1 MIVDRQGRRFR
12 NLRVSLTAA
21 CNYAC
26 TYCVPDGK
34 RLVAAQD
41 ELSAEAM
48 VRGVGYLIEAA
59 GIERLRITGGEP
71 LVSPKLEAFLRGV
84 SPLGLA
90 DISLT
95 SNGQL
100 LSRKL
105 PLLLENGIRRLNISL
120 DTLDPVAFRSIA
132 RGGDLPTVLAGLD
145 EAQAAGMRIKLNMVP
160 LRGQNLDQV
169 LPLLDYCLERGF
181 ELRFIELM
189 RMGHLARDGN
199 SFLSQFVGMPE
210 LLAMI
215 GAHYDY
221 AQADAPVDATAL
233 RYEIPGQGFFGVI
246 ANESVPFCR
255 TCSRLRLSSTGW
267 LHGCLSSSNR
277 HYVGDLLDKPR
288 HQALPAL
295 QGLLVKALGDKQEV
309 AFSGGVTVMKIIGG

>member
-1 MIVDRQGRRFR
+1 MIVDRQGRAFR
-12 NLRVSLTAA
+12 NLRISLTAA

-26 TYCVPDGK
+26 TYCVPNGK

-41 ELSAEAM
+41 ELSAETMA
-48 VRGVGYLIEAA
+48 RGVEYLIDAA

-71 LVSPKLEAFLRGV
+71 LVTPRLEPFLARV
-84 SPLGLA
+84 SQLGLK

-95 SNGQL
+95 TNGQL
-100 LSRKL
+100 LPRKL
-105 PLLLENGIRRLNISL
+105 DFLIDYGIRRLNVSL
-120 DTLDPVAFRSIA
+120 DTLDAEAFPRLA
-132 RGGDLPTVLAGLD
+132 RGGDLATVLAGL
-145 EAQAAGMRIKLNMVP
+145 EAARAAGLKIKLNMVP

-189 RMGHLARDGN
+189 RMGHLAKDPVAFN
-199 SFLSQFVGMPE
+199 NQLVSLAE
-210 LLAMI
+210 LLEII
-215 GAHYDY
+215 GSRHAYV
-221 AQADAPVDATAL
+221 QADAPVDSTAL
-233 RYEIPGQGFFGVI
+233 RYRVESGGHFGVI

-288 HQALPAL
+288 HLALPAL
-295 QGLLVKALGDKQEV
+295 QRLLVKALGDKQDV

>member
-26 TYCVPDGK
+26 SYCVPDGK

-41 ELSAEAM
+41 ELSAEALA
-48 VRGVGYLIEAA
+48 RGVAYLIETA

-71 LVSPKLEAFLRGV
+71 LVSPRLDAFLAAVAR
-84 SPLGLA
+84 LDLE

-95 SNGQL
+95 TNGQL

-105 PLLLENGIRRLNISL
+105 PQLHAAGIRRLNVSL
-120 DTLDPVAFRSIA
+120 DTLDPQAFRRIA
-132 RGGDLPTVLAGLD
+132 RGGDLASVLAGMD
-145 EAQAAGMRIKLNMVP
+145 QAQGMGMRIKVNMVP
-160 LRGQNLDQV
+160 MRGQNLDQV
-169 LPLLDYCLERGF
+169 LPMLDYCLERGY

-189 RMGHLARDGN
+189 RMGHLARDHN
-199 SFLSQFVGMPE
+199 AFLQQFVGLDH
-210 LLAMI
+210 LLAVI
-215 GAHYDY
+215 GQAHDY
-221 AQADAPVDATAL
+221 QQAQAPVDATAL
-233 RYEIPGQGFFGVI
+233 RYQIPGKGHFGVI

-255 TCSRLRLSSTGW
+255 SCSRLRLSSTGW

-277 HYVGDLLDKPR
+277 HFVGDLLEKPR
-288 HQALPAL
+288 HEALPAL
-295 QGLLVKALGDKQEV
+295 QRLLVKALADKQAL
-309 AFSGGVTVMKIIGG
+309 AFSGDVMVMKVIGG

>member
-1 MIVDRQGRRFR
+1 MIAKADVFG
-12 NLRVSLTAA
+12 NLRISLTAA

-48 VRGVGYLIEAA
+48 VRGVAFLIEAA

-71 LVSPKLEAFLRGV
+71 LVSPKLEVFLREV
-84 SPLGLA
+84 SQLGLA

-95 SNGQL
+95 TNGQL

-105 PLLLENGIRRLNISL
+105 PLLLQSGIRRLNVSL
-120 DTLDPVAFRSIA
+120 DTLDAKAFRAIA
-132 RGGDLPTVLAGLD
+132 RSGDLPTVLAGLD
-145 EAQAAGMRIKLNMVP
+145 EARAAGLQIKLNMVP

-169 LPLLDYCLERGF
+169 LPLLDYCLARGF

-199 SFLSQFVGMPE
+199 SFTQQFVGMPE

-215 GAHYDY
+215 GEQHAFI
-221 AQADAPVDATAL
+221 QADAPVDATAL
-233 RYEIPGQGFFGVI
+233 RYEVPGQGYFGVI

-295 QGLLVKALGDKQEV
+295 QRLLVRALGDKQEV

>member
-12 NLRVSLTAA
+12 NLRISLTAA

-48 VRGVGYLIEAA
+48 LRGVAYLIEAA

-71 LVSPKLEAFLRGV
+71 LVSPKLEDFLRGV
-84 SPLGLA
+84 SQLGLA

-100 LSRKL
+100 LTRKL
-105 PLLLENGIRRLNISL
+105 PLLLECGIRRLNISL
-120 DTLDPVAFRSIA
+120 DTLDAAAFRTIA
-132 RGGDLPTVLAGLD
+132 RGGDLATVLDGLQQ
-145 EAQAAGMRIKLNMVP
+145 ARAAGIQIKVNMVP
-160 LRGQNLDQV
+160 LHGQNLDQV
-169 LPLLDYCLERGF
+169 LPLLDYCLVNGF

-199 SFLSQFVGMPE
+199 AFQRQFIGMPE
-210 LLAMI
+210 LLALI
-215 GAHYDY
+215 GSRYEYVQAH
-221 AQADAPVDATAL
+221 APLDATAL
-233 RYEIPGQGFFGVI
+233 RFAIPGLGHFGVI

-295 QGLLVKALGDKQEV
+295 QGLLVKALDDKQDV
-309 AFSGGVTVMKIIGG
+309 AFSGGATVMKIIGG

>member
-41 ELSAEAM
+41 ELSAATL
-48 VRGVGYLIEAA
+48 VRGVAYLIEAA
-59 GIERLRITGGEP
+59 GIERLRVTGGEP
-71 LVSPKLEAFLRGV
+71 LVSPKLDDFLRGV
-84 SPLGLA
+84 AALGLA

-95 SNGQL
+95 TNGQL

-105 PLLLENGIRRLNISL
+105 PLLLETGIKRINVSL
-120 DTLDPVAFRSIA
+120 DTLDPDAFRSIA
-132 RGGDLPTVLAGLD
+132 RGGDLRTVLDGLERARAAGL
-145 EAQAAGMRIKLNMVP
+145 RVKVNMVP
-160 LRGQNLDQV
+160 LRGRNIDQV
-169 LPLLDYCLERGF
+169 VPLLEYCLDRGF

-189 RMGHLARDGN
+189 RMGHLASDATA
-199 SFLSQFVGMPE
+199 FHAQFISLE
-210 LLAMI
+210 QLLALI
-215 GAHYDY
+215 GEGHEYQ
-221 AQADAPVDATAL
+221 QASAPVDATAI
-233 RYEIPGQGFFGVI
+233 RYEVPGRGFFGVI

-295 QGLLVKALGDKQEV
+295 QGLLMKALGDKQEV
-309 AFSGGVTVMKIIGG
+309 AFSGGATVMKIIGG

>member
-12 NLRVSLTAA
+12 NLRISLTAA

-41 ELSAEAM
+41 ELSAESLAQ
-48 VRGVGYLIEAA
+48 GVAYLIEAA

-71 LVSPKLEAFLRGV
+71 LVSPRLEPFLREVGRF
-84 SPLGLA
+84 GLQE
-90 DISLT
+90 ISLT
-95 SNGQL
+95 TNGQL
-100 LSRKL
+100 LASKL
-105 PLLLENGIRRLNISL
+105 PVLLEAGISRLNVSL
-120 DTLDPVAFRSIA
+120 DTLDPLGFRQIA
-132 RGGDLPTVLAGLD
+132 RGGDLESVLNGLRA
-145 EAQAAGMRIKLNMVP
+145 AQQAGMQVKINMVP

-169 LPLLDYCLERGF
+169 LPMLDFCLERGF

-189 RMGHLARDGN
+189 RMGHLARDGR
-199 SFLSQFVGMPE
+199 SFQQQFVGLAE
-210 LLAMI
+210 LLELIAQ
-215 GAHYDY
+215 HYEFI
-221 AQADAPVDATAL
+221 QTDAPVDATAL
-233 RYEIPGQGFFGVI
+233 RYEIDGHGVFGVI

-277 HYVGDLLDKPR
+277 HYIGDLVNRPR
-288 HQALPAL
+288 HEALPAM
-295 QGLLVKALGDKQEV
+295 QRLLVTALADKQELV
-309 AFSGGVTVMKIIGG
+309 FAGGVTVMKMIGG

>member
-1 MIVDRQGRRFR
+1 M
-12 NLRVSLTAA
+12 L
-21 CNYAC
+21 
-26 TYCVPDGK
+26 
-34 RLVAAQD
+34 
-41 ELSAEAM
+41 
-48 VRGVGYLIEAA
+48 RGVAYLIEAA

-71 LVSPKLEAFLRGV
+71 LVSPKLDAFLRGV
-84 SPLGLA
+84 SQLGLA

-100 LSRKL
+100 LARKL
-105 PLLLENGIRRLNISL
+105 PLLLECGIRRLNISL
-120 DTLDPVAFRSIA
+120 DTLDAAAFRTIA
-132 RGGDLPTVLAGLD
+132 RGGDLATVLDGLQQ
-145 EAQAAGMRIKLNMVP
+145 ARAAGMQIKVNMVP

-169 LPLLDYCLERGF
+169 LPLLDYCLANGF

-199 SFLSQFVGMPE
+199 SFQRQFVGMPE
-210 LLAMI
+210 LLALI
-215 GAHYDY
+215 GSRYDY
-221 AQADAPVDATAL
+221 IQAHAPLDATAL
-233 RYEIPGQGFFGVI
+233 RFAIPAVGHFGVI

-277 HYVGDLLDKPR
+277 HYVGDLLEKPR

-295 QGLLVKALGDKQEV
+295 QGLLVKALGDKQDL
-309 AFSGGVTVMKIIGG
+309 AFSGGATVMKIIGG

>member
-12 NLRVSLTAA
+12 NLRISLTAA

-48 VRGVGYLIEAA
+48 LRGVAYLIEAA

-71 LVSPKLEAFLRGV
+71 LVSPKLDSFLRGV
-84 SPLGLA
+84 SQLGLA

-100 LSRKL
+100 LARKL
-105 PLLLENGIRRLNISL
+105 PLLLECGMRRLNISL
-120 DTLDPVAFRSIA
+120 DTLDAEAFRSIA
-132 RGGDLPTVLAGLD
+132 RGGDLATVLDGLQQARAAGL
-145 EAQAAGMRIKLNMVP
+145 QIKVNMVP

-169 LPLLDYCLERGF
+169 LPMLDYCLANGF

-199 SFLSQFVGMPE
+199 GFQRQFVGMSE
-210 LLAMI
+210 LLGLI
-215 GAHYDY
+215 GEHYDFT
-221 AQADAPVDATAL
+221 QANAALDATAL

-295 QGLLVKALGDKQEV
+295 QGLLLKALGDKQEI
-309 AFSGGVTVMKIIGG
+309 AFSGGATVMKIIGG

>member
-41 ELSAEAM
+41 ELSAESMA
-48 VRGVGYLIEAA
+48 RGVAYLIEAA

-71 LVSPKLEAFLRGV
+71 LVSPKLEVFLREV
-84 SPLGLA
+84 SQLGLA
-90 DISLT
+90 DVSLT

-105 PLLLENGIRRLNISL
+105 PLLLDSGIRRLNVSL
-120 DTLDPVAFRSIA
+120 DTLDATAFRAIA
-132 RGGDLPTVLAGLD
+132 RGGDLGAVLAGLE
-145 EAQAAGMRIKLNMVP
+145 EARAAGVKIKLNMVP

-199 SFLSQFVGMPE
+199 GFLQQFVGMAE

-215 GAHYDY
+215 GQRHAFV
-221 AQADAPVDATAL
+221 QADAPVDATAL

-295 QGLLVKALGDKQEV
+295 QRLLVRALGDKQEV

>member
-41 ELSAEAM
+41 ELPGEALAK
-48 VRGVGYLIEAA
+48 GVAYLIEAA

-71 LVSPKLEAFLRGV
+71 LISPRLDGFLAAIAG
-84 SPLGLA
+84 LGLQDVA
-90 DISLT
+90 LT
-95 SNGQL
+95 TNGQL

-105 PLLLENGIRRLNISL
+105 PRLQEAGIRRLNVSL
-120 DTLDPVAFRSIA
+120 DTLDASAFRRIA
-132 RGGDLPTVLAGLD
+132 RGGDLATVLEGMRQAS
-145 EAQAAGMRIKLNMVP
+145 AAGMRIKVNMVP
-160 LRGQNLDQV
+160 MRGQNLDQV
-169 LPLLDYCLERGF
+169 LPLLDYCLEHGY

-189 RMGHLARDGN
+189 RMGHLARDSN
-199 SFLSQFVGMPE
+199 AFLQQFVSLE
-210 LLAMI
+210 QLLALI
-215 GAHYDY
+215 GQAHSYQ
-221 AQADAPVDATAL
+221 QASAPMDATAL
-233 RYEIPGQGFFGVI
+233 RYQVAGKGHFGVI

-267 LHGCLSSSNR
+267 LHGCLSSGNR
-277 HYVGDLLDKPR
+277 HFVGDLLGKPR
-288 HQALPAL
+288 HEALPAL
-295 QGLLVKALGDKQEV
+295 QRLLVKALGDKQEL
-309 AFSGGVTVMKIIGG
+309 AFSGGVTVMKVIGG

>member
-41 ELSAEAM
+41 ELSAEALA
-48 VRGVGYLIEAA
+48 RAVGYLIEAA
-59 GIERLRITGGEP
+59 GIERLRVTGGEP
-71 LVSPKLEAFLRGV
+71 LVSPKLETFLKTVAGF
-84 SPLGLA
+84 GLD

-95 SNGQL
+95 TNGQL
-100 LSRKL
+100 LARKL
-105 PLLLENGIRRLNISL
+105 PLLSEVGIRRLNVSL
-120 DTLDPVAFRSIA
+120 DTLDAQAFRSIS
-132 RGGDLPTVLAGLD
+132 RGGDLPTVLDGM
-145 EAQAAGMRIKLNMVP
+145 AQAAAAGMKIKVNMVP

-169 LPLLDYCLERGF
+169 LPLLDYCLERGY

-189 RMGHLARDGN
+189 RMGHLARDN
-199 SFLSQFVGMPE
+199 NLFLQQFVGLE
-210 LLAMI
+210 QLLQVI
-215 GAHYDY
+215 GERHEF
-221 AQADAPVDATAL
+221 AQAEAPIDATAL
-233 RYEIPGQGFFGVI
+233 RYRVPELGYFGVI

-277 HYVGDLLDKPR
+277 HFIGDLLDRPR
-288 HQALPAL
+288 HLALPAL
-295 QGLLVKALGDKQEV
+295 QGLLVKALGDKQSV
-309 AFSGGVTVMKIIGG
+309 AFSGGATVMKIIGG

>member
-12 NLRVSLTAA
+12 NLRISLTAA

-41 ELSAEAM
+41 ELSAELLAQ
-48 VRGVGYLIEAA
+48 GVAYLIEAA

-71 LVSPKLEAFLRGV
+71 LVSPRLEPFLREIGR
-84 SPLGLA
+84 LELQE
-90 DISLT
+90 ISLT
-95 SNGQL
+95 TNGQL
-100 LSRKL
+100 LESKL
-105 PLLLENGIRRLNISL
+105 EVLLAAGIRRLNVSL
-120 DTLDPVAFRSIA
+120 DTLDATAFRQIA
-132 RGGDLPTVLAGLD
+132 RGGDLNSVMGGL
-145 EAQAAGMRIKLNMVP
+145 QAARQAGMQVKINMVP

-169 LPLLDYCLERGF
+169 LPMLDFCQERGF

-189 RMGHLARDGN
+189 RMGHLARDGR
-199 SFLSQFVGMPE
+199 SFQQQFVGLAE
-210 LLAMI
+210 LLELI
-215 GAHYDY
+215 
-221 AQADAPVDATAL
+221 AQQYEFTQTDAPVDSTAL
-233 RYEIPGQGFFGVI
+233 RYRVNDGGVFGVI

-277 HYVGDLLDKPR
+277 HYVGDLISRPR
-288 HQALPAL
+288 HEALPAL
-295 QGLLVKALGDKQEV
+295 QRLLISALADKQELM
-309 AFSGGVTVMKIIGG
+309 FSGGVTVMKMIGG

>member
-12 NLRVSLTAA
+12 NLRISLTAA

-48 VRGVGYLIEAA
+48 VRGVAYLIEAA
-59 GIERLRITGGEP
+59 GIEQLRITGGEP
-71 LVSPKLEAFLRGV
+71 LVSPKLDALLKGV
-84 SPLGLA
+84 STLGLR

-95 SNGQL
+95 TNGQL
-100 LSRKL
+100 LAKKL
-105 PLLLENGIRRLNISL
+105 PVLLDAGIRRLNVSL
-120 DTLDPVAFRSIA
+120 DTLDPTAFRRIA
-132 RGGDLPTVLAGLD
+132 RGGDLASVLDGL
-145 EAQAAGMRIKLNMVP
+145 EQARAAGIKIKLNMVP

-169 LPLLDYCLERGF
+169 LPLLNYCLENGF

-199 SFLSQFVGMPE
+199 SFQQQFIGMPA
-210 LLAMI
+210 LLEMI
-215 GAHYDY
+215 GEHHEYQ
-221 AQADAPVDATAL
+221 QADAPLDATAL
-233 RYEIPGQGFFGVI
+233 RYQIPGRGYFGVI

-277 HYVGDLLDKPR
+277 HYVGDLLEKPR

-295 QGLLVKALGDKQEV
+295 QGLLMKALGDKQEI

>member
-12 NLRVSLTAA
+12 NLRVSLTSA

-26 TYCVPDGK
+26 TYCVPNGK

-48 VRGVGYLIEAA
+48 VRGVAYLIEAA

-71 LVSPKLEAFLRGV
+71 LVSPRLETFLRGV
-84 SPLGLA
+84 TPLGLD

-95 SNGQL
+95 TNGQL

-105 PLLLENGIRRLNISL
+105 PLLLEAGIRRLNVSL
-120 DTLDPVAFRSIA
+120 DTLDPDHFRQIA
-132 RGGDLPTVLAGLD
+132 RGGDLATVLDGLERARAAGLK
-145 EAQAAGMRIKLNMVP
+145 IKVNMVP

-189 RMGHLARDGN
+189 RMGHLASDANG
-199 SFLSQFVGMPE
+199 FLTQFVSLPQ
-210 LLAMI
+210 LLQVI
-215 GAHYDY
+215 GEHYEFL
-221 AQADAPVDATAL
+221 QTGAPVDATAL
-233 RYEIPGQGFFGVI
+233 RYEIPGQGVFGVI

-277 HYVGDLLDKPR
+277 HFVGDLLDKPR

-295 QGLLVKALGDKQEV
+295 QRLLVKALGDKQEV
-309 AFSGGVTVMKIIGG
+309 AFSGGATVMKIIGG

>member
-12 NLRVSLTAA
+12 NLRISLTAA

-48 VRGVGYLIEAA
+48 VRGVAYLIEAA
-59 GIERLRITGGEP
+59 GIEQLRITGGEP
-71 LVSPKLEAFLRGV
+71 LVSPKLDALLQGV
-84 SPLGLA
+84 STLGLR

-95 SNGQL
+95 TNGQL
-100 LSRKL
+100 LAKKL
-105 PLLLENGIRRLNISL
+105 PLLLDAGIRRLNVSL
-120 DTLDPVAFRSIA
+120 DTLDATAFRRIA
-132 RGGDLPTVLAGLD
+132 RGGDLATVLDGL
-145 EAQAAGMRIKLNMVP
+145 EQARAAGIKIKLNMVP
-160 LRGQNLDQV
+160 LRGQNIDQV

-199 SFLSQFVGMPE
+199 SFQQQFISMPALLE
-210 LLAMI
+210 LI
-215 GAHYDY
+215 GERYEY
-221 AQADAPVDATAL
+221 QQADAPLDATAL
-233 RYEIPGQGFFGVI
+233 RYEIPGYGHFGVI

-277 HYVGDLLDKPR
+277 HYVGDLLEKPR

-295 QGLLVKALGDKQEV
+295 QGLLMKALGDKQEV

>member
-1 MIVDRQGRRFR
+1 MIVDRQGRHFR
-12 NLRVSLTAA
+12 NLRISLTAA

-48 VRGVGYLIEAA
+48 ARGVAYLIEAA

-71 LVSPKLEAFLRGV
+71 LVSTRLDPFLRQV
-84 SPLGLA
+84 SQLGLD

-95 SNGQL
+95 TNGQL
-100 LSRKL
+100 LERKL
-105 PLLLENGIRRLNISL
+105 PLLVECGIRRLNVSL
-120 DTLDPVAFRSIA
+120 DTLDASAFRSIA
-132 RGGDLPTVLAGLD
+132 RGGDLATVLAGM
-145 EAQAAGMRIKLNMVP
+145 EAAREAGMKIKVNMVP

-199 SFLSQFVGMPE
+199 AFNQQFVGLAQLLE
-210 LLAMI
+210 LI
-215 GAHYDY
+215 GSRYQY
-221 AQADAPVDATAL
+221 VQADAPVDATAM
-233 RYEIPGQGFFGVI
+233 RYAIPGLGHFGVI

-295 QGLLVKALGDKQEV
+295 QRLLVKALGDKQDL

>member
-41 ELSAEAM
+41 ELSAQAM
-48 VRGVGYLIEAA
+48 VRGVAWLIEAA

-71 LVSPKLEAFLRGV
+71 LVSPKLEAFLAGV
-84 SPLGLA
+84 SVLGLD
-90 DISLT
+90 DIALT
-95 SNGQL
+95 TNGQL
-100 LSRKL
+100 LARKL
-105 PLLLENGIRRLNISL
+105 PLLLDAGIRRLNVSL
-120 DTLDPVAFRSIA
+120 DTLDADAFRGIS
-132 RGGDLPTVLAGLD
+132 RGGDLASVLDGMHKASD
-145 EAQAAGMRIKLNMVP
+145 AGMKIKVNMVP
-160 LRGQNLDQV
+160 LRGRNLDQV
-169 LPLLDYCLERGF
+169 LPLLDYCLAHGY

-189 RMGHLARDGN
+189 RMGHLASDHN
-199 SFLSQFVGMPE
+199 AFLQQFVSLE
-210 LLAMI
+210 QLLQLI
-215 GAHYDY
+215 GEHHEY

-233 RYEIPGQGFFGVI
+233 RYRVPGQGHFGVI

-277 HYVGDLLDKPR
+277 HFIGDLLDKPR

-295 QGLLVKALGDKQEV
+295 QGMLMKALGDKQAV
-309 AFSGGVTVMKIIGG
+309 AFSGGATVMKIIGG

>member
-41 ELSAEAM
+41 ELSAEAL
-48 VRGVGYLIEAA
+48 VRGVAYLIEAA

-71 LVSPKLEAFLRGV
+71 LVSPKLDHFLRQV
-84 SPLGLA
+84 SRLGLQ

-105 PLLLENGIRRLNISL
+105 PLLLECGLKRINVSL
-120 DTLDPVAFRSIA
+120 DTLDPLAFQRIA
-132 RGGDLPTVLAGLD
+132 RGGDLASVLQGLD
-145 EAQAAGMRIKLNMVP
+145 EAHAAGLQIKINMVP
-160 LRGQNLDQV
+160 LRGQNHEQV
-169 LPLLDYCLERGF
+169 LPMLDYCLERGF

-189 RMGHLARDGN
+189 RMGHLARDGA
-199 SFLSQFVGMPE
+199 SFQQQFYGME
-210 LLAMI
+210 ALLEQI
-215 GAHYDY
+215 GQRHEF
-221 AQADAPVDATAL
+221 AQAEAPLDATAL
-233 RYEIPGQGFFGVI
+233 RYEIPGRGFFGVI

-277 HYVGDLLDKPR
+277 HYIGDLLDKPR

-295 QGLLVKALGDKQEV
+295 QRLLVRALADKQEV
-309 AFSGGVTVMKIIGG
+309 AFAGGATIMKIIGG

>member
-12 NLRVSLTAA
+12 NLRISLTAA

-41 ELSAEAM
+41 ELSADAM
-48 VRGVGYLIEAA
+48 VQGVAYLIEAA

-71 LVSPKLEAFLRGV
+71 LVSPKLEPFLQGV
-84 SPLGLA
+84 GRLGLA
-90 DISLT
+90 DISIT

-100 LSRKL
+100 LARKL
-105 PLLLENGIRRLNISL
+105 PLLLDAGIRRLNISL
-120 DTLDPVAFRSIA
+120 DTLDPEAFRKIA
-132 RGGDLPTVLAGLD
+132 RGGDLSSVLGGLDQAREAGLK
-145 EAQAAGMRIKLNMVP
+145 IKINMVP
-160 LRGQNLDQV
+160 LRGHNLDQV
-169 LPLLDYCLERGF
+169 LPLLDYCLMRGF

-189 RMGHLARDGN
+189 RMGHLARDPN
-199 SFLSQFVGMPE
+199 AFLQQFVGMPE
-210 LLAMI
+210 LLALI
-215 GAHYDY
+215 GERYGY
-221 AQADAPVDATAL
+221 AQAPAPLDATAL

-277 HYVGDLLDKPR
+277 HYIGDLLDKPR

-295 QGLLVKALGDKQEV
+295 QRLLVKTLADKQEV
-309 AFSGGVTVMKIIGG
+309 AFSGGATVMKIIGG

>member
-12 NLRVSLTAA
+12 NLRISLTAA

-48 VRGVGYLIEAA
+48 VRGVAYLIEAA

-71 LVSPKLEAFLRGV
+71 LVSPKLEHFLRGV
-84 SPLGLA
+84 SRLGLQ
-90 DISLT
+90 DIGLT

-105 PLLLENGIRRLNISL
+105 PLLLECGLRRINVSL
-120 DTLDPVAFRSIA
+120 DTLDPVAFKRIA
-132 RGGDLPTVLAGLD
+132 RGGDLPTVLQGLAEARAAGLK
-145 EAQAAGMRIKLNMVP
+145 IKINMVP
-160 LRGQNLDQV
+160 LRGQNHEQV
-169 LPLLDYCLERGF
+169 LPMLDYCLENGF

-189 RMGHLARDGN
+189 RMGHLAREGA
-199 SFLSQFVGMPE
+199 SFQQQFYGMPE
-210 LLAMI
+210 LLEKVAER
-215 GAHYDY
+215 HEFV
-221 AQADAPVDATAL
+221 QAPAPLDATAL
-233 RYEIPGQGFFGVI
+233 RYEIPGRGFFGVI

-267 LHGCLSSSNR
+267 LHGCLSSSNL

-295 QGLLVKALGDKQEV
+295 QRLLVRALADKQEV
-309 AFSGGVTVMKIIGG
+309 AFAGGVTVMKIIGG

>member
-12 NLRVSLTAA
+12 NLRISLTAA

-41 ELSAEAM
+41 ELSAEALI
-48 VRGVGYLIEAA
+48 RGVAYLIEAA

-71 LVSPKLEAFLRGV
+71 LVSPKLEPFMRAVGT
-84 SPLGLA
+84 LGLS

-95 SNGQL
+95 TNGQL
-100 LSRKL
+100 LTRKL
-105 PLLLENGIRRLNISL
+105 PLLLEAGIRRLNVSL
-120 DTLDPVAFRSIA
+120 DTLDAEAFRHIA
-132 RGGDLPTVLAGLD
+132 RGGDLATVLDGLEQARAAGLK
-145 EAQAAGMRIKLNMVP
+145 IKLNMVP
-160 LRGQNLDQV
+160 LRGKNLDQV
-169 LPLLDYCLERGF
+169 LPLLDYCLERGV

-189 RMGHLARDGN
+189 RMGHLARDPN
-199 SFLSQFVGMPE
+199 AFNQQFVGMGE
-210 LLAMI
+210 LLELI
-215 GAHYDY
+215 GERYVY
-221 AQADAPVDATAL
+221 QQAEAPLDATAL
-233 RYEIPGQGFFGVI
+233 RYEIPEGGFFGVI

-277 HYVGDLLDKPR
+277 HYIGDLLDKPR

-295 QGLLVKALGDKQEV
+295 QRLLVRALADKQDL

>member
-41 ELSAEAM
+41 ELSADAM
-48 VRGVGYLIEAA
+48 LRGVAYLIEAA
-59 GIERLRITGGEP
+59 GIERVRITGGEP
-71 LVSPKLEAFLRGV
+71 LVSPKLDAFLGGV
-84 SPLGLA
+84 SQLGLA

-95 SNGQL
+95 SNAQL
-100 LSRKL
+100 LVRKL
-105 PLLLENGIRRLNISL
+105 PLLLECGIRRLNISL
-120 DTLDPVAFRSIA
+120 DTLDAAAFRSIA
-132 RGGDLPTVLAGLD
+132 RGGDLAAVLDGLQQARAAGL
-145 EAQAAGMRIKLNMVP
+145 QLKVNMVP

-169 LPLLDYCLERGF
+169 LPMLDYCLANGF

-189 RMGHLARDGN
+189 RMGHLARDPN
-199 SFLSQFVGMPE
+199 AFQRQFVGMPE
-210 LLAMI
+210 LLTMI
-215 GAHYDY
+215 GQRY
-221 AQADAPVDATAL
+221 AYSQAVAPLDATAL

-255 TCSRLRLSSTGW
+255 TCSRLRLSSSGW

-295 QGLLVKALGDKQEV
+295 QGMLVKALADKQDV
-309 AFSGGVTVMKIIGG
+309 AFTGGATVMKIIGG

>member
-12 NLRVSLTAA
+12 NLRISLTAA

-41 ELSAEAM
+41 ELSAESL
-48 VRGVGYLIEAA
+48 VRGVAYLIEAA
-59 GIERLRITGGEP
+59 GIERLRVTGGEP
-71 LVSPKLEAFLRGV
+71 LVSPKLDIFLREI
-84 SPLGLA
+84 SQLGLE

-95 SNGQL
+95 TNGQL
-100 LSRKL
+100 LTRKL
-105 PLLLENGIRRLNISL
+105 PLLLDSGIRRLNVSL
-120 DTLDPVAFRSIA
+120 DTLDPDAFRRIA
-132 RGGDLPTVLAGLD
+132 RGGDLSTVLEGLEQARAAGLK
-145 EAQAAGMRIKLNMVP
+145 IKLNMVP

-169 LPLLDYCLERGF
+169 IPLLDYCLERGF

-189 RMGHLARDGN
+189 RMGHLARDPNG
-199 SFLSQFVGMPE
+199 FLQQFVGMPE
-210 LLAMI
+210 LLTLI
-215 GAHYDY
+215 GERYEY
-221 AQADAPVDATAL
+221 LQADAPVDATAL

-295 QGLLVKALGDKQEV
+295 QRLLVKALGDKQEL

>member
-26 TYCVPDGK
+26 TYCVPNGK
-34 RLVAAQD
+34 RLVASQD
-41 ELSAEAM
+41 ELSAEALA
-48 VRGVGYLIEAA
+48 RGVAYLIEAA

-71 LVSPKLEAFLRGV
+71 LISPRLEPFLREI
-84 SPLGLA
+84 SHLGLD

-95 SNGQL
+95 TNGQL
-100 LSRKL
+100 LERRL
-105 PLLLENGIRRLNISL
+105 ALLLEAGVRRLNVSL
-120 DTLDPVAFRSIA
+120 DTLDAGAFRRIA
-132 RGGDLPTVLAGLD
+132 RSGDLATVLAGL
-145 EAQAAGMRIKLNMVP
+145 EAACDAGLKVKVNMVP

-169 LPLLDYCLERGF
+169 LPLLEYCLERGF

-189 RMGHLARDGN
+189 RMGHLARDAN
-199 SFLSQFVGMPE
+199 AFNRQFVGLND
-210 LLAMI
+210 LLALI
-215 GAHYDY
+215 AERYQY
-221 AQADAPVDATAL
+221 VQADAPVDATAM
-233 RYEIPGQGFFGVI
+233 RYCIPGLGYFGVI

-277 HYVGDLLDKPR
+277 HFIGDLLDKPR

-295 QGLLVKALGDKQEV
+295 QRLLVQALADKQDL
-309 AFSGGVTVMKIIGG
+309 AFAGGVTVMKIIGG

>member
-12 NLRVSLTAA
+12 NLRISLTSA

-34 RLVAAQD
+34 RLVAAQN
-41 ELSAEAM
+41 ELSADAM
-48 VRGVGYLIEAA
+48 ARGVEYLIEAA

-71 LVSPKLEAFLRGV
+71 LVSPRLERFMGQVGRM
-84 SPLGLA
+84 GLN

-95 SNGQL
+95 TNAQL
-100 LSRKL
+100 LGRKL
-105 PLLLENGIRRLNISL
+105 PILLDAGISRINVSL
-120 DTLDPVAFRSIA
+120 DTLDPSAFRAIA
-132 RGGDLPTVLAGLD
+132 RGGDLATVLDGMERAR
-145 EAQAAGMRIKLNMVP
+145 AAGIRIKVNMVP
-160 LRGQNLDQV
+160 LRGSNLDQV
-169 LPLLDYCLERGF
+169 MPLLDYCLERGY

-189 RMGHLARDGN
+189 RMGHLASDHNG
-199 SFLSQFVGMPE
+199 FLKQFVSLDQ
-210 LLAMI
+210 LLALI
-215 GAHYDY
+215 GERYEY
-221 AQADAPVDATAL
+221 LQADAPVDATAV
-233 RYEIPGQGFFGVI
+233 RYRIPGKGHFGVI

-295 QGLLVKALGDKQEV
+295 QRLLISALDDKQAV
-309 AFSGGVTVMKIIGG
+309 AFSGGATVMKIIGG

>member
-12 NLRVSLTAA
+12 NLRISLTAA

-41 ELSAEAM
+41 ELSAESL
-48 VRGVGYLIEAA
+48 VRGVAYLIEAA
-59 GIERLRITGGEP
+59 GIERLRVTGGEP
-71 LVSPKLEAFLRGV
+71 LVSPKLEVFLREV
-84 SPLGLA
+84 SQLGLA

-100 LSRKL
+100 LTRKL
-105 PLLLENGIRRLNISL
+105 PLLLESGIRRLNVSL
-120 DTLDPVAFRSIA
+120 DTLDPEAFRRIA
-132 RGGDLPTVLAGLD
+132 RGGDLPTVLDGLEQARAAGLK
-145 EAQAAGMRIKLNMVP
+145 IKLNMVP
-160 LRGQNLDQV
+160 LRGRNLDQV
-169 LPLLDYCLERGF
+169 IPLLDYCLERGF

-189 RMGHLARDGN
+189 RMGHLARDPNG
-199 SFLSQFVGMPE
+199 FLQQFVGMPE
-210 LLAMI
+210 LLALI
-215 GAHYDY
+215 GERYEY
-221 AQADAPVDATAL
+221 LQADAPLDATAL

-295 QGLLVKALGDKQEV
+295 QRLLVKALGDKQEL
-309 AFSGGVTVMKIIGG
+309 AFAGGVTVMKIIGG

>member
-12 NLRVSLTAA
+12 NLRISLTSA

-41 ELSAEAM
+41 ELSADAM
-48 VRGVGYLIEAA
+48 VRGVAYLIEAA

-71 LVSPKLEAFLRGV
+71 LVSPKLEGLLRGV
-84 SPLGLA
+84 STLGLA

-95 SNGQL
+95 TNGQL
-100 LSRKL
+100 LARKL
-105 PLLLENGIRRLNISL
+105 PLLLETGICRLNVSL
-120 DTLDPVAFRSIA
+120 DTLDPESFRRIA
-132 RGGDLPTVLAGLD
+132 RGGDLATVLDGL
-145 EAQAAGMRIKLNMVP
+145 AQARAAGMKIKLNMVP

-169 LPLLDYCLERGF
+169 LPLLDYCLANGF

-189 RMGHLARDGN
+189 RMGHLARPGS
-199 SFLSQFVGMPE
+199 SFAQQFVGMPE
-210 LLAMI
+210 LLALI
-215 GAHYDY
+215 GAHYEY

-233 RYEIPGQGFFGVI
+233 RYQIAGQGFFGVI

-288 HQALPAL
+288 HVALPAL
-295 QGLLVKALGDKQEV
+295 QGLLLKALGDKQAL
-309 AFSGGVTVMKIIGG
+309 AFSGGATIMKIIGG

>member
-12 NLRVSLTAA
+12 NLRVSLTSA

-71 LVSPKLEAFLRGV
+71 LVSPKLETFLRGV

-105 PLLLENGIRRLNISL
+105 PLLLENGIRRLNVSL
-120 DTLDPVAFRSIA
+120 DTLDPVAFRTIA

-145 EAQAAGMRIKLNMVP
+145 EAHAAGMRIKLNMVP

-169 LPLLDYCLERGF
+169 LPLLEYCLERGF

-199 SFLSQFVGMPE
+199 SFLRQFVGMPE
-210 LLAMI
+210 LLTMI
-215 GAHYDY
+215 GERYDY
-221 AQADAPVDATAL
+221 TQADAPVDATAL
-233 RYEIPGQGFFGVI
+233 RYEVPGQGFFGVI
-246 ANESVPFCR
+246 ANETVPFCR

>member
-12 NLRVSLTAA
+12 NLRISLTAA

-48 VRGVGYLIEAA
+48 VRGVAYLIEAA

-71 LVSPKLEAFLRGV
+71 LVSPKLDMLLRGV
-84 SPLGLA
+84 SQLGLA

-95 SNGQL
+95 TNGQL
-100 LSRKL
+100 LVRKL
-105 PLLLENGIRRLNISL
+105 PLLLESGIRRLNVSL
-120 DTLDPVAFRSIA
+120 DTLDADAFRTIA
-132 RGGDLPTVLAGLD
+132 RGGDLATVLAGME
-145 EAQAAGMRIKLNMVP
+145 EARAAGVSIKVNMVP

-189 RMGHLARDGN
+189 RMGHLARPGN
-199 SFLSQFVGMPE
+199 SFVQQFVGMPE

-215 GAHYDY
+215 GERHAF
-221 AQADAPVDATAL
+221 AQADAPLDATAL
-233 RYEIPGQGFFGVI
+233 RYQIPGLGFFGVI

-288 HQALPAL
+288 HEALPAL
-295 QGLLVKALGDKQEV
+295 QGLLVKALGDKQEI